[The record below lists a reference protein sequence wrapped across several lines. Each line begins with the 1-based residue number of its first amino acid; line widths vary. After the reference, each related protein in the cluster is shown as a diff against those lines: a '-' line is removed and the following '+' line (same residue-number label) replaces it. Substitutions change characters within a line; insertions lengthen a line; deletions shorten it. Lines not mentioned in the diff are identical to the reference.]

1 MIHSPAEAR
10 SRRKTPF
17 CSPRPQIGKKEKRGL
32 KNTKKG
38 SIFSM
43 NYPAA
48 SSGVVHF
55 IGYKIFHKYSL
66 RIGAIIVTVLTVLD
80 VCCRWNNTGASITYR
95 DHFGNLLANEFT
107 PYSIGIK
114 ILIYAIDI
122 IILPLLLMLSVYA
135 LRHIFSSKN
144 TLHYVI
150 RLISAIIL
158 GCLLFCYCVLFGFLA
173 DLQGWQW
180 VVGCAGFLPEIF
192 TPIATLAIMIAAAIG
207 MIFLLI
213 SLFFFG
219 R

>member
-1 MIHSPAEAR
+1 MV
-10 SRRKTPF
+10 
-17 CSPRPQIGKKEKRGL
+17 CSFYLFI
-32 KNTKKG
+32 
-38 SIFSM
+38 IF
-43 NYPAA
+43 
-48 SSGVVHF
+48 F
-55 IGYKIFHKYSL
+55 
-66 RIGAIIVTVLTVLD
+66 
-80 VCCRWNNTGASITYR
+80 
-95 DHFGNLLANEFT
+95 
-107 PYSIGIK
+107 
-114 ILIYAIDI
+114 
-122 IILPLLLMLSVYA
+122 LPLALLGYYFVP

-213 SLFFFG
+213 SLLFLADRIVYIVPKYRIFENDKVFLSIG
-219 R
+219 GLLLLISLSGKSSIKEIIKSIIDKFL